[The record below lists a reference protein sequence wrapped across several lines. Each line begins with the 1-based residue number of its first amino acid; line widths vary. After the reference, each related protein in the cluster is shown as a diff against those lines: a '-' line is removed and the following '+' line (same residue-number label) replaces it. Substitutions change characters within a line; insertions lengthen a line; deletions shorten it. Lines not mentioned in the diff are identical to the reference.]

1 MNIIDYLAPAQK
13 KKLKY
18 IKPSKGTTLFLENDK
33 CSSIG
38 IIINGQVSI
47 ISYLNDGKE
56 IIYNVLKENEI
67 FGNNLIF
74 SSDPYYKGNII
85 TNEDSLIAMVSKKH
99 LCEILSSNNK
109 FMIEYLRIS
118 SDFAKKLNNNI
129 KLLSIDNV
137 EERFLFYLHEHQNK
151 IEYSSISSLASLIY
165 VERETLSR
173 LISKLLKQ
181 NKIIKKDKTIELL

>member
-38 IIINGQVSI
+38 IVINGQVSI
-47 ISYLNDGKE
+47 VSYLNDGKE

-129 KLLSIDNV
+129 KLLSIDSV

>member
-38 IIINGQVSI
+38 IVINGQVSI
-47 ISYLNDGKE
+47 VSYLNDGKE

-85 TNEDSLIAMVSKKH
+85 TNEDSLIAMVSKKL
-99 LCEILSSNNK
+99 LCEILSNNNK

>member
-38 IIINGQVSI
+38 IVINGQVSI
-47 ISYLNDGKE
+47 VSYLNDGKE

-118 SDFAKKLNNNI
+118 SDFTKKLNNNI
-129 KLLSIDNV
+129 KLLSIDSV

-181 NKIIKKDKTIELL
+181 NRIIKKDKTIELL

>member
-38 IIINGQVSI
+38 IVINGQVSI
-47 ISYLNDGKE
+47 VSYLNDGKE

>member
-47 ISYLNDGKE
+47 VSYLNDGKE

-129 KLLSIDNV
+129 KLLSIDSV